1 MKCDVFYKMQ
11 ALHSSYGYINSDQ
24 VPAASAAPFTGR
36 QNDAIVFLGFHRVF
50 GGGSKILLPRRG
62 CCL

>member
-11 ALHSSYGYINSDQ
+11 ALHSSYGDLISGHVTTNS
-24 VPAASAAPFTGR
+24 AGPFTMR
-36 QNDAIVFLGFHRVF
+36 QKNVIVVLRFHRVL